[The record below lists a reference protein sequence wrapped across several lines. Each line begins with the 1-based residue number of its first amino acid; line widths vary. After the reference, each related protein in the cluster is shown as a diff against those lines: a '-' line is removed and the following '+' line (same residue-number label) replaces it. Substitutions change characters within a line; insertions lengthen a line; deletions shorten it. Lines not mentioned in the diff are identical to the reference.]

1 MRRDQTL
8 VVQAEL
14 GRSVTFGQST
24 GCLDGHGH
32 LGGSLGCRG
41 SEGSWG
47 RTCGR
52 TAMSVYLVGGLDT
65 TAKIGSRTQ

>member
-1 MRRDQTL
+1 MKRDQTL
-8 VVQAEL
+8 VVQPEL
-14 GRSVTFGQST
+14 GLSVPFGQST

-41 SEGSWG
+41 SEGSCG